1 MLKDDESLRL
11 AFMGTP
17 DFSIPTLEVL
27 ENSSHD
33 VCAVYTQ
40 PPRRAGRGK
49 QEQKTPIHQFAE
61 NRSINVHTPTDWRSK
76 KVIKQLSDLRVDMAI
91 VVAYGL
97 ILPPQILNTPR
108 FGCINIH
115 ASLLPRWRGAA
126 PIQRAIM
133 AGDNKTGISIMQMEP
148 GLDTGPILVSE
159 DVPISKTT
167 TLQSLHQTLASLG
180 ASLINPTISAI
191 QHGTIK
197 AVTQPT
203 NGITYAAKLS
213 REDGHL
219 DWTKS
224 AQEIE
229 RLIRALNPWPGA
241 WCILGNQRLK
251 IFEAEVLKTESN
263 SMVPGTIL
271 DKKLSIAC
279 GKDQL
284 RLKQIQLPGKKV
296 MNIDDFTRGTQ
307 VTVGTLLE

>member
-1 MLKDDESLRL
+1 
-11 AFMGTP
+11 
-17 DFSIPTLEVL
+17 
-27 ENSSHD
+27 
-33 VCAVYTQ
+33 
-40 PPRRAGRGK
+40 
-49 QEQKTPIHQFAE
+49 
-61 NRSINVHTPTDWRSK
+61 
-76 KVIKQLSDLRVDMAI
+76 MAI